1 MVHSERK
8 MNAAIKLMQIFEAV
22 GSGNIT
28 IPGVTPISPADET
41 MASLLLKASE
51 HRSPIKKPTVT
62 RSGRVVK
69 LTDPTT
75 TRTKGI

>member
-1 MVHSERK
+1 MLHSERK
-8 MNAAIKLMQIFEAV
+8 MNAAIKLMQIFDAV
-22 GSGNIT
+22 GSGDIT
-28 IPGVTPISPADET
+28 IPGVTPSLPADET

-51 HRSPIKKPTVT
+51 HRSPIKPTVT

-69 LTDPTT
+69 PTDPTT